1 VNEKLLKRVN
11 VNLDKNISR
20 IMLKQNFDLHS
31 HSNASDGSF
40 SPTEL
45 VEYAS
50 KNDIKTLALTD
61 HDTING
67 VDEAVKAGEKF
78 GVTVITGVEINT
90 DFNPGTMHI
99 CGYNIDIENK
109 NLNGKLGIVQQA
121 RKNRESVIVDKL
133 NSAGFAVTLD
143 EIKKVAGPDQVGRP
157 HFARVMMEK
166 GYVTTVQEA
175 FNKYLAKGS
184 SCYVDRVRL
193 SINDAVET
201 IKGAGGKAVLAHP
214 IQLKLESDEAY
225 KNKIAELKDL
235 GIEGVEA
242 FSSYH
247 NEEENQKFNAMADE
261 LGLMV
266 TGGSDFHG
274 KTKPDVQLG
283 VFGENVTIKIN
294 ELIKQL

>member
-1 VNEKLLKRVN
+1 
-11 VNLDKNISR
+11 
-20 IMLKQNFDLHS
+20 MKQNFDLHA
-31 HSNASDGSF
+31 HSNTSDGSF

-67 VDEAVKAGEKF
+67 IDEAVKAGEKF
-78 GVTVITGVEINT
+78 GVTVIAGVEISI

-109 NLNGKLGIVQQA
+109 NLNEKLGIVQHA
-121 RKNRESVIVDKL
+121 RKNRNSVIVDKL
-133 NSAGFAVTLD
+133 NSAGVDITLD

-184 SCYVDRVRL
+184 PCYVDRVRL
-193 SINDAVET
+193 SINDAVEM

-214 IQLKLESDEAY
+214 IQLKLESVEAY
-225 KNKIAELKDL
+225 KSKFAELKGL

-247 NEEENQKFNAMADE
+247 NEEENRKFKAMADE
-261 LGLMV
+261 LGLIV

-274 KTKPDVQLG
+274 KTKPDVKLG
-283 VFGENVTIKIN
+283 IFGENVDIKII
-294 ELIKQL
+294 ELIKQLEFGGYTNE

>member
-1 VNEKLLKRVN
+1 
-11 VNLDKNISR
+11 
-20 IMLKQNFDLHS
+20 M
-31 HSNASDGSF
+31 
-40 SPTEL
+40 
-45 VEYAS
+45 
-50 KNDIKTLALTD
+50 ALTD

-78 GVTVITGVEINT
+78 GVTVIAGVEINI
-90 DFNPGTMHI
+90 DFDPGTMHI

-109 NLNGKLGIVQQA
+109 NLNDKLGIVQHA
-121 RKNRESVIVDKL
+121 RKNRKGVMVDKL
-133 NSAGFAVTLD
+133 NSAGVAITLD

-184 SCYVDRVRL
+184 PCYVDRVRL
-193 SINDAVET
+193 SINDAVEM

-225 KNKIAELKDL
+225 KSKFAELKDL

-247 NEEENQKFNAMADE
+247 NEEENQKFKAMADE
-261 LGLMV
+261 LDLIV

-274 KTKPDVQLG
+274 KTKPDVKLG
-283 VFGENVTIKIN
+283 IFGENVDIKIN